1 MFRRLI
7 GAALLMAVASTS
19 HAHDADRIDQ
29 LERRI
34 QAIEAQLSEL
44 TSSQVQ
50 RFKTGEGWKSLSNWR
65 SLRRGMRPIE
75 VREILGDAHRVEGG
89 YFTRWHYQNGGV
101 VIFANEEVNK
111 WTEPQQ

>member
-1 MFRRLI
+1 MI
-7 GAALLMAVASTS
+7 GVAVLMVSASGS
-19 HAHDADRIDQ
+19 HAHDADRIEQ

-65 SLRRGMRPIE
+65 SLRRGMRPIR

-89 YFTRWHYQNGGV
+89 YFTSWHYRNGGTV
-101 VIFANEEVNK
+101 VFANEEVNK

>member
-1 MFRRLI
+1 MFSRLI
-7 GAALLMAVASTS
+7 GVALLMAVAPTS

-44 TSSQVQ
+44 TSPQVQ
-50 RFKTGEGWKSLSNWR
+50 PFKTGDGWKSLSNWR
-65 SLRRGMRPIE
+65 NLRRGMRPIE
-75 VREILGDAHRVEGG
+75 VREILGDAHRVDGG
-89 YFTRWHYQNGGV
+89 YFTRWHYQNGGEV
-101 VIFANEEVNK
+101 VFANEEVNR

>member
-1 MFRRLI
+1 MLRRPI
-7 GAALLMAVASTS
+7 GVALLMVVASTA
-19 HAHDADRIDQ
+19 HAQDADRIDQ

-34 QAIEAQLSEL
+34 EAIEAQLSEL

-75 VREILGDAHRVEGG
+75 VREILGDAHRIDGG
-89 YFTRWHYQNGGV
+89 YFTRWHYKNGGV
-101 VIFANEEVNK
+101 VVFANEEVNE

>member
-7 GAALLMAVASTS
+7 GVALLMVVGPMS

-34 QAIEAQLSEL
+34 QAIESQLFEL
-44 TSSQVQ
+44 TGSQV
-50 RFKTGEGWKSLSNWR
+50 RPLETGEGWKSLSNWR

-75 VREILGDAHRVEGG
+75 VRGILGDAHRIDGG
-89 YFTRWHYQNGGV
+89 YFTRWHYQNGGIV
-101 VIFANEEVNK
+101 VFANEEVNE
-111 WTEPQQ
+111 WTEPRQ